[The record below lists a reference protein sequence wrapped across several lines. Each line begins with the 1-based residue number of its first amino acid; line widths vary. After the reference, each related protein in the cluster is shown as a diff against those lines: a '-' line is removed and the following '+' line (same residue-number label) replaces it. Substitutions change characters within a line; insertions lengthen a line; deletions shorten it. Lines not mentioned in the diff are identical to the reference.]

1 MLCFLTP
8 KEFFPRKR
16 SLNAAARLSLSYIA
30 LLLCASPSTQIKQNK
45 ILKLQTKVLQYIIL
59 EIKTFSLVSTIGD
72 VFSEI
77 HSSIALFVP
86 GTLASDLRLYLK
98 SDYRTRATITRS

>member
-30 LLLCASPSTQIKQNK
+30 LLLCASPSTTQIKQHE
-45 ILKLQTKVLQYIIL
+45 ILKLQTKLFQFTTLRNFFTQIYMNS
-59 EIKTFSLVSTIGD
+59 FVST
-72 VFSEI
+72 
-77 HSSIALFVP
+77 
-86 GTLASDLRLYLK
+86 
-98 SDYRTRATITRS
+98 

>member
-30 LLLCASPSTQIKQNK
+30 LLLCASPSTTQIKQHK
-45 ILKLQTKVLQYIIL
+45 ILKLQTKVLQFIIL

-77 HSSIALFVP
+77 HSSIALLVTS
-86 GTLASDLRLYLK
+86 GNGGHWDVGLN
-98 SDYRTRATITRS
+98 I